1 MCWGGS
7 GGDTG
12 ASEARAE
19 EEARQ
24 ERIRD
29 SRAAIDTIFNT
40 YDEDFYDRQRDA
52 YLDYATPQVEEQF
65 GDAMREL
72 TFALARSGKLDSALA
87 GRREAKAQKMK
98 DKAMTQVN
106 QQGDD
111 LVSTMKG
118 KMISAKGDLYDQA
131 SSLADVDAVRT
142 LAISDFDTSSKPPVY
157 NPITDLFVKVT
168 EGMATQADLERR
180 QKSRYDSGLFST
192 SDSSKNISG

>member
-12 ASEARAE
+12 ADDARAE

-24 ERIRD
+24 KRIRD
-29 SRAAIDTIFNT
+29 SRSSIDTIFNT
-40 YDEDFYDRQRDA
+40 YDEDFYDRQRTA
-52 YLDYATPQVEEQF
+52 YLNYATPQVEDKF

-72 TFALARSGKLDSALA
+72 TFALSRSGKLDSALA

-98 DKAMTQVN
+98 DQAMIDVN
-106 QQGDD
+106 KQADD
-111 LVSTMKG
+111 LVYTMKG
-118 KMISAKGDLYDQA
+118 NMEKARGDLYDQA
-131 SSLADVDAVRT
+131 SSLADVDAART
-142 LAISDFDTSSKPPVY
+142 LAISNFDTTSKPPVY

-180 QKSRYDSGLFST
+180 QKSRYDSGLFTT
-192 SDSSKNISG
+192 SDSSKTV

>member
-12 ASEARAE
+12 ADDARAE

-24 ERIRD
+24 KRIRD
-29 SRAAIDTIFNT
+29 SRSSIDTIFNT
-40 YDEDFYDRQRDA
+40 YDEDFYDRQRYA
-52 YLDYATPQVEEQF
+52 YLNYATPQVEDKF

-72 TFALARSGKLDSALA
+72 TFALSRSGKLDSALA

-98 DKAMTQVN
+98 DQAMIDVN
-106 QQGDD
+106 KQADD
-111 LVSTMKG
+111 LVYTMKG
-118 KMISAKGDLYDQA
+118 NMEKARGDLYDQA
-131 SSLADVDAVRT
+131 SSLADVDAART
-142 LAISDFDTSSKPPVY
+142 LAISNFDTTSKPPVY

-180 QKSRYDSGLFST
+180 QKSRYDSGLFTT
-192 SDSSKNISG
+192 SDSSKTV

>member
-12 ASEARAE
+12 ADDARAE

-24 ERIRD
+24 KRIRD
-29 SRAAIDTIFNT
+29 SRSSIDTIFNT
-40 YDEDFYDRQRDA
+40 YDEDFYDRQRNA
-52 YLDYATPQVEEQF
+52 YLNYATPQVEDKF

-72 TFALARSGKLDSALA
+72 TFALSRSGKLDSALA

-98 DKAMTQVN
+98 DQAMIDVN
-106 QQGDD
+106 KQADD
-111 LVSTMKG
+111 LVYTMKG
-118 KMISAKGDLYDQA
+118 NMEKARGDLYDQA
-131 SSLADVDAVRT
+131 SSLADVDAART
-142 LAISDFDTSSKPPVY
+142 LAISNFDTTSKPPVY

-180 QKSRYDSGLFST
+180 QKSRYDSGLFTT
-192 SDSSKNISG
+192 SDSSKTV